1 MRFRG
6 TGPVERE
13 RAGSGRRFRRAA
25 LTGLLSLAVLASA
38 CGGSGSGGQ
47 ASQTGGATSAGSTGG
62 SPKTI
67 TLGLAMPAISTAFWV
82 SMDYGVMDEAKKL
95 GVQVIAVDAGGF
107 DQSARQIQQIQTL
120 VQRKVDVLLVGAT
133 DSKAVAPAVDQAVAQ
148 GIPVIGLSSLPAT
161 DKLAVKVGADHYG
174 MGAFD
179 AECLGTALGGQGQVA
194 IMAGPPGVNW
204 AQDRDQGFK
213 ETLAQ
218 KFPNIKIVA
227 EQFGPSER
235 NQGVTLMQDWLQA
248 FPNLKGVFA
257 VTDDL
262 GAGAADALSAAGKTG
277 QVKIAT
283 ANLSQVGEQ
292 YLKDG
297 KIACEAAQAVV
308 QQGREAVR
316 AAVALVRHQ
325 PYQKVI
331 KTQAIG
337 VTAENLATLD
347 TSVISAPAGFRP

>member
-1 MRFRG
+1 MRGRGFRSAVLACLM
-6 TGPVERE
+6 TM
-13 RAGSGRRFRRAA
+13 A
-25 LTGLLSLAVLASA
+25 LLASA
-38 CGGSGSGGQ
+38 CSSSATGGQTSQTAGGASGS
-47 ASQTGGATSAGSTGG
+47 SKSGS
-62 SPKTI
+62 SKEI

-82 SMDYGVMDEAKKL
+82 SMDYGVLDEAKKL
-95 GVQVIAVDAGGF
+95 GVKVIAVDAGGF
-107 DQSARQIQQIQTL
+107 DQSAKQIQQIQTL
-120 VQRKVDVLLVGAT
+120 IQRRVDVLLVGAT

-179 AECLGTALGGQGQVA
+179 AECLGAALGGQGQVA

-204 AQDRDQGFK
+204 AQDRDKGFK

-227 EQFGPSER
+227 EQLGPSER
-235 NQGVTLMQDWLQA
+235 NQGVTLMQEWLQA

-292 YLKDG
+292 YLKEG

-325 PYQKVI
+325 PYQKEI

-337 VTAENLATLD
+337 VTAENLANLD